1 MGGYSEQ
8 WTGWCGESFEMIVSS
23 DSEELRNSRLCE
35 TQWQTMGKRSTH
47 TVRNVDDM

>member
-8 WTGWCGESFEMIVSS
+8 GTGRCGESFEMIDSC

-35 TQWQTMGKRSTH
+35 TQWQTMGKSTA
-47 TVRNVDDM
+47 RNVDDM